1 MSQSAA
7 LFGGPQKPQNK
18 HLLQFRAG
26 KMTINSDN
34 WVHADPRKGWVYV
47 YQSGDGKLHLCWID
61 RKTCLVEDNF
71 VIGAQQAEFK
81 RVPQCTTGR
90 VYLLSFKNS
99 KRFFVWM
106 QEPNG
111 KNDSNICSR
120 INAFITS
127 PPTQFTPPTSDW
139 LTGFG
144 GFNQFSQSD
153 LLALLCKHSLFLSH
167 PFTAMGAGLGS
178 GLSSESDVNRAA
190 FSYLVNV
197 ANAKTYQLLLRCKH
211 YAVIQQV
218 ACTLKEKLL
227 VDTPPTLHFRMPVNV
242 PKAEKSSYVIFEMFS
257 LPFLCPP
264 KVGVFCGLQASEPP
278 IDLNDAVNLESLRNL
293 LAKPEIQ
300 ARLLPHLPT
309 NDDLEANPTS
319 DLANLTTN
327 IRSSQFKSTLK
338 SFSAAF
344 QTGEL
349 APVLA
354 QFKLGAEA
362 DEAAKHGD
370 LVAFAQALQN
380 ATGSSTDVS
389 SAEASPGEPSVAPP
403 ESDGQNKKEEQGG
416 SSTDPKT
423 NESNE
428 TAMDTD

>member
-26 KMTINSDN
+26 KMTINNDN

-153 LLALLCKHSLFLSH
+153 LLALLCKHILFLLICSQ
-167 PFTAMGAGLGS
+167 PWVQGLEVGCLRSRTSTAVTIGRHLNTGHLETPGNPTSILGS
-178 GLSSESDVNRAA
+178 TITTPTVASTGPGATTPNAGKRPESGKIQLRDLRNVLSS
-190 FSYLVNV
+190 
-197 ANAKTYQLLLRCKH
+197 
-211 YAVIQQV
+211 I
-218 ACTLKEKLL
+218 
-227 VDTPPTLHFRMPVNV
+227 
-242 PKAEKSSYVIFEMFS
+242 S
-257 LPFLCPP
+257 LPP
-264 KVGVFCGLQASEPP
+264 KASEPP
-278 IDLNDAVNLESLRNL
+278 IDLNDAVNMESLRNL

-338 SFSAAF
+338 SSSHSNLEHFQSFSAAF

-380 ATGSSTDVS
+380 AAGSSTDVS
-389 SAEASPGEPSVAPP
+389 SAEASPGQPSVAPL

>member
-153 LLALLCKHSLFLSH
+153 LLALLS
-167 PFTAMGAGLGS
+167 MGAGLGS
-178 GLSSESDVNRAA
+178 GLSSESDV
-190 FSYLVNV
+190 
-197 ANAKTYQLLLRCKH
+197 
-211 YAVIQQV
+211 
-218 ACTLKEKLL
+218 
-227 VDTPPTLHFRMPVNV
+227 
-242 PKAEKSSYVIFEMFS
+242 
-257 LPFLCPP
+257 
-264 KVGVFCGLQASEPP
+264 
-278 IDLNDAVNLESLRNL
+278 
-293 LAKPEIQ
+293 
-300 ARLLPHLPT
+300 
-309 NDDLEANPTS
+309 
-319 DLANLTTN
+319 
-327 IRSSQFKSTLK
+327 
-338 SFSAAF
+338 
-344 QTGEL
+344 
-349 APVLA
+349 
-354 QFKLGAEA
+354 
-362 DEAAKHGD
+362 
-370 LVAFAQALQN
+370 
-380 ATGSSTDVS
+380 
-389 SAEASPGEPSVAPP
+389 
-403 ESDGQNKKEEQGG
+403 
-416 SSTDPKT
+416 
-423 NESNE
+423 
-428 TAMDTD
+428 